1 MYEVKTLPVLGS
13 DVLDNDHDELFGM
26 ITLLRR
32 ASEGEFVAQ
41 LSVLRHKAQLH
52 FAYEDAQMAC
62 GDFPTRQCHL
72 DEHAAVLAS
81 IEEVLQLVAKGDFL
95 VGQRLAVELEHWFP
109 AHIEALD
116 QALTQWLFKCAT
128 GGGNAVVFRR

>member
-13 DVLDNDHDELFGM
+13 DVLDNDHDELFDM

-32 ASEGEFVAQ
+32 ASEDEFFAQ

-52 FAYEDAQMAC
+52 FAFEDAQMAT

-81 IEEVLQLVAKGDFL
+81 IDEVVQLVEKGDLL
-95 VGQRLAVELEHWFP
+95 VGHRLAFELERWFP

-116 QALTQWLFKCAT
+116 QALTQWLFKRAT
-128 GGGNAVVFRR
+128 GGNAVVFRR

>member
-13 DVLDNDHDELFGM
+13 DVLDNDHDELFDM

-32 ASEGEFVAQ
+32 AGEGEFVAQ
-41 LSVLRHKAQLH
+41 LSVLRQKVQLH
-52 FAYEDAQMAC
+52 FAFEDAQMAR

-81 IEEVLQLVAKGDFL
+81 IDEVVQLVAKGDLL
-95 VGQRLAVELEHWFP
+95 VGQRLAVELERWLP

-116 QALTQWLFKCAT
+116 QALTQWLFKRDT
-128 GGGNAVVFRR
+128 GGNAVVFRR